1 MNNCSNTIHFA
12 SFILF
17 TYIEAVTHF
26 TWGKERDSSI
36 HWVDHQDFC
45 HLELLA
51 LLTDITLQQLKELC
65 HDLRMC
71 NVLGCSAD
79 FLNFPP
85 YWI

>member
-1 MNNCSNTIHFA
+1 MNNCPNTIHFA

-45 HLELLA
+45 YLELLA
-51 LLTDITLQQLKELC
+51 LLTDITLQQLIAVSKRKRRFEVTG
-65 HDLRMC
+65 DKK
-71 NVLGCSAD
+71 
-79 FLNFPP
+79 
-85 YWI
+85 YKT

>member
-36 HWVDHQDFC
+36 HWVDHQEFC
-45 HLELLA
+45 YLELPA
-51 LLTDITLQQLKELC
+51 LVTDITLQQLIAVSKRKRRFEVTG
-65 HDLRMC
+65 DKK
-71 NVLGCSAD
+71 
-79 FLNFPP
+79 
-85 YWI
+85 YKT